1 MNCPSCWRPI
11 EFEEKY
17 SKVVSCPY
25 CNTVLEFGWFE
36 LTKIWE
42 QWDFIDFPSLFKV
55 WKDLDWKWKKV
66 YVKWQLRYEY
76 DGWFFD
82 KFFVIIDWK
91 EYFIEEDDW
100 TQKLLIDWKWQKSK
114 ETIMDKPVWENITL
128 WWKSVFVQETWI
140 FKLVNIKWFVN
151 NILVP
156 GKEYEY
162 LDWIIDWK
170 MYYVEKEIGDEKI
183 RILKEVSIDNN

>member
-11 EFEEKY
+11 KFEEKY

-25 CNTVLEFGWFE
+25 CNSILEFWKSE
-36 LTKIWE
+36 LTKIWDQSE
-42 QWDFIDFPSLFKV
+42 FIEFPTIFKV
-55 WKDLDWKWKKV
+55 WKELDWKWKKV

-76 DGWFFD
+76 NGWFFD

-100 TQKLLIDWKWQKSK
+100 DSKLLIDWKWQHSG

-128 WWKSVFVQETWI
+128 WWIEIFVQETGLL
-140 FKLVNIKWFVN
+140 KLTNIKWFVN
-151 NILVP
+151 NSLIP
-156 GKEYEY
+156 WKEYEY
-162 LDWIIDWK
+162 LDWIVNWK
-170 MYYVEKEIGDEKI
+170 MIFIEKEIGSDRI
-183 RILKEVSIDNN
+183 RFIKEVK